1 LVVGD
6 YLFSLE
12 LNLSY
17 EGFLV
22 TKRISSDDMAA
33 VFEFSHLQEYFQDLV
48 FVILHSTQPRT
59 SPSYGSVELCT
70 QIVSGEMID
79 ANVTNFLAFVSESCS
94 SFLGKSGP
102 C

>member
-1 LVVGD
+1 LVVGE

-33 VFEFSHLQEYFQDLV
+33 VFEFSHLQEFQTYWTIGDQVLK
-48 FVILHSTQPRT
+48 
-59 SPSYGSVELCT
+59 
-70 QIVSGEMID
+70 
-79 ANVTNFLAFVSESCS
+79 A
-94 SFLGKSGP
+94 
-102 C
+102 